1 MPEKKRKTFIKQDQ
15 TAKLYAET
23 RRLLS
28 RAGSRIA
35 ELLSSAADYLHSKS
49 GSWWRLALIA
59 IFTFIFLYY
68 PVGGWM
74 IHDIDT
80 SNSCQPEEN
89 PGRLASIDVMSCLIN
104 REVHHK
110 IWTPNLPFLFSS
122 YFLDNMPNF
131 QLGLMSAVSRTAYAF
146 GRLRLTSVSPD
157 VKTEFAEAVELLQ
170 YPGNIW
176 LFSPQNNLLPA
187 PSSNT
192 QYKKG
197 RKKLNNF
204 NNEIA
209 AGRAVLN
216 RDAANLAAI
225 LKIAGRDIDRQ
236 LDKTDDHIRETHDSL
251 IDFKSDDIFYF
262 DLGKLY
268 GYAQIFKALGRDYK
282 NVLVKRDVYLQWTM
296 MLNFLERASDLN
308 PAIIRNGKLNASFA
322 PNHLVTI
329 NYFAARAVN
338 LLDDIVNKLNQPVD
352 SRR

>member
-1 MPEKKRKTFIKQDQ
+1 MPEKKRKTLISRKQLADFWIM
-15 TAKLYAET
+15 AKHLLYLAVI
-23 RRLLS
+23 
-28 RAGSRIA
+28 RIVR
-35 ELLSSAADYLHSKS
+35 LLSSAADYLHSKS
-49 GSWWRLALIA
+49 GSWWRLVLALVCA
-59 IFTFIFLYY
+59 LVFLYY
-68 PVGGWM
+68 PIGGWM
-74 IHDIDT
+74 IHNIDT
-80 SNSCQPEEN
+80 SNACQPQETTN
-89 PGRLASIDVMSCLIN
+89 RLESMEVMSCLIN

-110 IWTPNLPFLFSS
+110 IWTPNLPFLFPS

-146 GRLRLTSVSPD
+146 GRLPVTTTSPD
-157 VKTEFAEAVELLQ
+157 IKTEFAEAIELLQ
-170 YPGNIW
+170 YPGSIW
-176 LFSPQNNLLPA
+176 LFSPQNKLLPV

-204 NNEIA
+204 NSEIA
-209 AGRAVLN
+209 AGRALIN
-216 RDAANLAAI
+216 RTAANLAVI
-225 LKIAGRDIDRQ
+225 LKITGQDIDR
-236 LDKTDDHIRETHDSL
+236 LLSKTDDHIRETHDSF
-251 IDFKSDDIFYF
+251 IDLKSDDIFYF

-282 NVLVKRDVYLQWTM
+282 NILVKRDVYLQWTM
-296 MLNFLERASDLN
+296 MLSFLERASDLN

-338 LLDDIVNKLNQPVD
+338 LLNDIVNKLNQPVD